1 MRHLKSLKK
10 LTVFLL
16 LILFAFDFLSADDWI
31 LASQKFTFIPD
42 NIERS
47 DFQKS
52 QAELLPKLILEQI
65 ISELTRFSPKE
76 EILERNLNTLTTER
90 LSLFLQLSKEVKTRD
105 SIVISSKDSK
115 KLARNIELA
124 NQKIKEI
131 QDKID
136 ENLEQTQ
143 NLKQST
149 LNQNDENQEVSRD
162 FFASLSKFFV
172 REKTE
177 EIQGQNETVKLYKD
191 SENAL
196 FEAKEIE
203 FNSYDFE
210 KSLLDAKINGLISGE
225 ITTYGNY
232 LSVTVHLYVY
242 PGKNLHGSIT
252 EVGSLDDVLTVA
264 QNLASRLVPLI
275 TNSLPIEI
283 YFTLNPPEIADTVK
297 ISVDGLV
304 YTGIPE
310 KIIVPSGI
318 HKIQFECEG
327 YLSKSFDYN
336 FYGENKFMVYVNL
349 NSENM
354 NQLSFNLL
362 NPTVGKFYA
371 NGEYLGESGNG
382 IIGTSITVNGQNVL
396 GQFISNERSVK
407 KVKKTI
413 EDENGNKKTVVEDE
427 SGSELSFFYYI
438 PSSIQNTENLLAV
451 KAVPQDNQAVIEKR
465 RIWTY
470 RAYSAL
476 VLSLPLTLYSSGR
489 ALSANRAYNAGFLSD
504 SRQVSTWN
512 AIYYGS
518 VALTGVAAGF
528 FIYEI
533 ARYLIAAN
541 SVLPKS
547 AKVVSQEQI
556 QKALDKSYGLESF
569 SVDFDDAKNSGG
581 KAEDFGAGTENSGS
595 TEDTAV
601 GAENLQS
608 AEDVSGTTENF
619 QSAEDSATSAED
631 SSGET
636 EDASSAT
643 GNSAST
649 TKIIKI
655 NKNSQR

>member
-115 KLARNIELA
+115 RLSKNLELA

-136 ENLEQTQ
+136 ENLKQTQ

-162 FFASLSKFFV
+162 FFASLSKFFG

-196 FEAKEIE
+196 FEAKGME

-210 KSLLDAKINGLISGE
+210 KALLDAKINGLISGE

-242 PGKNLHGSIT
+242 PGKNLHGSVT
-252 EVGSLDDVLTVA
+252 EVGSLDDILTIA
-264 QNLASRLVPLI
+264 QNLASRLVPFI

-283 YFTLNPPEIADTVK
+283 YFTLNPPEIADNVK

-362 NPTVGKFYA
+362 NPAVGKFYA
-371 NGEYLGESGNG
+371 NGEYLGAAGNG
-382 IIGTSITVNGQNVL
+382 IVGTSITVNGQNVL

-413 EDENGNKKTVVEDE
+413 EDEKGNKKTVVEDE

-451 KAVPQDNQAVIEKR
+451 KTVPQDNQAVIEKR

-476 VLSLPLTLYSSGR
+476 VLSLPLTLYSNGR
-489 ALSANRAYNAGFLSD
+489 ALSANRAYSAGFLSD
-504 SRQVSTWN
+504 SSEVSTWN

-518 VALTGVAAGF
+518 AALTGVAAGF

-547 AKVVSQEQI
+547 AKIVSPEQI
-556 QKALDKSYGLESF
+556 QKALDKSYELESF
-569 SVDFDDAKNSGG
+569 SVDFDGTENSGG
-581 KAEDFGAGTENSGS
+581 KAEDFGAGTENSSG
-595 TEDTAV
+595 TEDTV
-601 GAENLQS
+601 VSSENLQS
-608 AEDVSGTTENF
+608 AENSVTSTENSAGTT
-619 QSAEDSATSAED
+619 
-631 SSGET
+631 
-636 EDASSAT
+636 
-643 GNSAST
+643 
-649 TKIIKI
+649 KVIKI
-655 NKNSQR
+655 NKNYQR